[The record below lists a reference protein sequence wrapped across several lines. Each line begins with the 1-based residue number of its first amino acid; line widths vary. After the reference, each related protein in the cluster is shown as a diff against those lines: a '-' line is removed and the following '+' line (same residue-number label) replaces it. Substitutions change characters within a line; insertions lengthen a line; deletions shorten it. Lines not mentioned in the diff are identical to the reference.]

1 MLQVAQ
7 NYGVSSLETIEGRRN
22 KSNNGDIFIPVP
34 TLSPK
39 ISQ

>member
-1 MLQVAQ
+1 MLHVAQ
-7 NYGVSSLETIEGRRN
+7 NDGVRSLETLEGRRN
-22 KSNNGDIFIPVP
+22 KSNNGDIFIPAP